1 MTVTFTVCIK
11 IGSQFEQKSEE
22 VLLLQ
27 LVIARAYISNA
38 S

>member
-22 VLLLQ
+22 VLLQ
-27 LVIARAYISNA
+27 LVIACVYN
-38 S
+38 